1 MRGNSAVRVQD
12 IYDIAYDVLNHRLV
26 LSWDAVTRGATVDE
40 YVVALLERVLAP
52 VGW

>member
-1 MRGNSAVRVQD
+1 VRVQD